1 MWRKKNNLI
10 CFGLAPHLK
19 HLLKDVVKK
28 EEAYD
33 VLLLDESLN
42 SVRQSKEMDIHI
54 RSWNHDK
61 HQVGSR
67 YYTSVIMGHGT
78 VGDILSHFRSGMD

>member
-1 MWRKKNNLI
+1 
-10 CFGLAPHLK
+10 
-19 HLLKDVVKK
+19 LKDVMKK
-28 EEAYD
+28 EEAH

-61 HQVGSR
+61 HQLAMDGP
-67 YYTSVIMGHGT
+67 SVNWKFCSMLTDEVEREHN
-78 VGDILSHFRSGMD
+78 SHII